1 MLISDWSSD
10 VCSSDL
16 GAGMS
21 EKLANLLSASDDA
34 GALSG
39 AREADAASVLPLA
52 WERIR
57 TGLRRDLG
65 AKLFDQW
72 LRAAQLGEYC
82 DFRDRKSTRLNSS
95 HLCASRM
102 PSSA

>member
-1 MLISDWSSD
+1 
-10 VCSSDL
+10 
-16 GAGMS
+16 MS

-72 LRAAQLGEYC
+72 LRAVQLGEYC
-82 DFRDRKSTRLNSS
+82 DL
-95 HLCASRM
+95 SRTM
-102 PSSA
+102 EIWLPSDFSADFVSANFHARIRRGWLRAT